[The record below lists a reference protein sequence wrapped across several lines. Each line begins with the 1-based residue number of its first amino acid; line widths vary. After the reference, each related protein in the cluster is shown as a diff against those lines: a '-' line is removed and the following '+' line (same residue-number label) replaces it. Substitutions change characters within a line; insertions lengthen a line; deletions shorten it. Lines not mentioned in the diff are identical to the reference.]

1 VIAIA
6 TGRRTLLRSVGA
18 IAFASISLAA
28 LVGCAAEQSPAA
40 SPSTSPP
47 VAPTTHVSLEQRMID
62 AIDAGDV
69 EAARAV
75 LDAGLSPDAPIGGTA
90 ADPQLPLHR
99 AAGADQTEIV
109 TTLLDAGATVDAT
122 SGGLS
127 PLMLAA
133 SSAGADT
140 VQALLDGGAD
150 PTLPN
155 YKFYSAT
162 AWHYAGREGNIPA
175 LQVFLGAGVDINLMD
190 TTKTT
195 ALIYAAFFGQAEAV
209 EFLLANGAD
218 PNIRDQW
225 NSTARGW
232 ADFNGFP
239 EIAGMIKDAGGVL

>member
-1 VIAIA
+1 MTAIA
-6 TGRRTLLRSVGA
+6 TGRRAHPIIGI
-18 IAFASISLAA
+18 IAFASFTLAA

-40 SPSTSPP
+40 SPSASPP
-47 VAPTTHVSLEQRMID
+47 VAPTEVSLEQQMID

-69 EAARAV
+69 EAAQAV
-75 LDAGLSPDAPIGGTA
+75 LEAGLSPDAPLGGTA
-90 ADPQLPLHR
+90 ADPRLPLHR
-99 AAGADQTEIV
+99 AAQADQTEIV
-109 TTLLDAGATVDAT
+109 TMLLDAGATVDAT

-150 PTLPN
+150 LTLPN

-175 LQVFLGAGVDINLMD
+175 LQTFLDAGVDINLED
-190 TTKTT
+190 TTRTT
-195 ALIYAAFFGQAEAV
+195 AVIYAAFFGQADAV
-209 EFLLANGAD
+209 QFLIDHGCDL
-218 PNIRDQW
+218 NIRDQW

-232 ADFNGFP
+232 ADFQGFP
-239 EIAGMIKDAGGVL
+239 EIAEMIADAGGEL